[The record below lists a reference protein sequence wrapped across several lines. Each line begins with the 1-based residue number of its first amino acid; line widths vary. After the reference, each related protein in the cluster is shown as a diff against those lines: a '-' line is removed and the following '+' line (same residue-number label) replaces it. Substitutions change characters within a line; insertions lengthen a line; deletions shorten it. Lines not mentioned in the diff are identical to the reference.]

1 MDSQLFNYLQPG
13 NTFSAAEQAEILQAF
28 SRKTFKEG
36 ETLFHSGN
44 VCRQL
49 FFICKGVIRI
59 LVQGENGNDV
69 TYFFVNENH
78 FCTILKSFTTQ
89 TLAHESIVA
98 ACELEVLIIDRAALQ
113 DLYKTYPLLKPMIDE
128 RIQQALLEKIN
139 IRNAY
144 LGLDSTAR
152 YQVFLEKQTD
162 IARRVQLADVA
173 SYLGIT
179 PQSLSRIRRNKA
191 F

>member
-13 NTFSAAEQAEILQAF
+13 NTFSATEQAEILHTF
-28 SRKTFKEG
+28 DRKTFKEG
-36 ETLFHSGN
+36 EVLFHSGN

-49 FFICKGVIRI
+49 FFICKGVLRI
-59 LVQGENGNDV
+59 LVQGDNGNDV

-78 FCTILKSFTTQ
+78 FCTILNSFMTQ

-98 ACELEVLIIDRAALQ
+98 ACELEVMMIDRAALL
-113 DLYKTYPLLKPMIDE
+113 DLYKTYPLLKPLIDA

-139 IRNAY
+139 TRNAY

-152 YQVFLEKQTD
+152 YQLFLEKQPD
-162 IARRVQLADVA
+162 IARRVQLSDVA

-179 PQSLSRIRRNKA
+179 PQSLSRIRRNKVL
-191 F
+191 